1 MAMAST
7 TAAMRASTADMT
19 DDAWQAHV
27 TREAAREIGAW
38 LAARG
43 RLERPISSLSLR
55 DLEAMADNAICRF
68 IVLASQRIAEQ
79 PERSPGLSRL
89 LLSS

>member
-1 MAMAST
+1 MVIT
-7 TAAMRASTADMT
+7 TASTAEMT

-27 TREAAREIGAW
+27 TREAAREIGGW

-43 RLERPISSLSLR
+43 RLERPISSLGMR

-79 PERSPGLSRL
+79 PEHSADLSRL